1 MIDWHSHILPKMDD
15 GSRSVEETLTLLAMQ
30 KEQGVTTVVATPHFY
45 ANDETVETFL
55 ERRQKAMARLADTL
69 PNDAPKIILGA
80 EVRYYRG
87 ISRLADLKALR
98 VEGSKILL
106 LEMPVGKW
114 SEDMVRELIEMSSMS
129 RVRIVLA
136 HIERYYQLQSAS
148 VWNRLYECGI
158 LMQVNA
164 SFFSSFASKRKAVS
178 LLRKGGIHFIG
189 SDCHNTSSRKPM
201 MDKAIDVIR
210 KKFGDEY
217 LYQMTEYG
225 YSMLED
231 KNLTV

>member
-1 MIDWHSHILPKMDD
+1 
-15 GSRSVEETLTLLAMQ
+15 
-30 KEQGVTTVVATPHFY
+30 
-45 ANDETVETFL
+45 
-55 ERRQKAMARLADTL
+55 
-69 PNDAPKIILGA
+69 
-80 EVRYYRG
+80 
-87 ISRLADLKALR
+87 
-98 VEGSKILL
+98 
-106 LEMPVGKW
+106 
-114 SEDMVRELIEMSSMS
+114 MS

-136 HIERYYQLQSAS
+136 HIERYYRLQSPS

-164 SFFSSFASKRKAVS
+164 SFFSSFSTKRKAHS

-201 MDKAIDVIR
+201 MDKAIDAIR

-225 YSMLED
+225 YSMLEA